1 MKFRYL
7 LPLALAL
14 ASGGAIAQVAPGS
27 LLEPESYLQD
37 TPNKRRAEAMTPRDT
52 QAGEPLSNMATG
64 VVIDRY
70 IGEASRAPSRR
81 WHNTMFVQ
89 NILHQGDPDPAKQ
102 GNPGA
107 VLTVNKSLDLV
118 TLPGRN
124 ITPLEPWADQVI
136 AYVTGG
142 QGRLDDGN
150 QYWDL
155 KEGVAFIIPPG
166 QAHRLTNA
174 GESTLRM
181 LVYTQVMPQQGI
193 TPRQG
198 ILVRDTNLMAMSEE
212 NVHWSNMS
220 KFVFQGSDGMAG
232 RILLVYMGPQTIAGP
247 HGHVPGT
254 EEIWTKVSNGPSIMQ
269 IGSEIRQ
276 WRPNMAMKA
285 PPNGHTVHA
294 AINTSNSIQYW
305 FYFAQFPPPPAQ
317 AAGRGGNAGRGG
329 AGGRGALGAQPP
341 SFPQQALTRATVAGR
356 PLSSLPADAYK
367 W

>member
-1 MKFRYL
+1 
-7 LPLALAL
+7 
-14 ASGGAIAQVAPGS
+14 
-27 LLEPESYLQD
+27 
-37 TPNKRRAEAMTPRDT
+37 
-52 QAGEPLSNMATG
+52 
-64 VVIDRY
+64 
-70 IGEASRAPSRR
+70 
-81 WHNTMFVQ
+81 VQ
-89 NILHQGDPDPAKQ
+89 NILHQGNPDPARP

-107 VLTVNKSLDLV
+107 VLTINKSLDLV

-124 ITPLEPWADQVI
+124 ITPLEPWGDQVI

-150 QYWDL
+150 QYWEL

-166 QAHRLTNA
+166 QQHRFTNVG
-174 GESTLRM
+174 GETLKM
-181 LVYTQVMPQQGI
+181 LVFTQALPQGMA
-193 TPRQG
+193 PRQG

-220 KFVFQGSDGMAG
+220 KYVFQGPDGMAG

-276 WRPNMAMKA
+276 WRPYMGMMA

-294 AINTSNSIQYW
+294 AINTSNSMQYW
-305 FYFAQFPPPPAQ
+305 FYFAQFPPPAAAP
-317 AAGRGGNAGRGG
+317 AGRGGNAGRGG
-329 AGGRGALGAQPP
+329 AGRGNQPP
-341 SFPQQALTRATVAGR
+341 SFIQQALARATVAGR
-356 PLSSLPADAYK
+356 PLASLPADAYK

>member
-1 MKFRYL
+1 MKFRTL
-7 LPLALAL
+7 LPALLLL
-14 ASGGAIAQVAPGS
+14 ASGAAIAQVAPGA

-37 TPNKRRAEAMTPRDT
+37 TPNKRRAEAMTPRET
-52 QAGEPLSNMATG
+52 QATEPLSNMATG
-64 VVIDRY
+64 VSIDRY
-70 IGEASRAPSRR
+70 IGDAARSPSRR

-89 NILHQGDPDPAKQ
+89 NLLHQGNPDPARP
-102 GNPGA
+102 GSPGA
-107 VLTVNKSLDLV
+107 ILTVNKSLDLV

-124 ITPLEPWADQVI
+124 VTPLEPWADQVI

-150 QYWDL
+150 HYWDI
-155 KEGVAFIIPPG
+155 KEGIAFIIPPG
-166 QAHRLTNA
+166 QAHRFTNA
-174 GESTLRM
+174 GETILSL
-181 LVYTQVMPQQGI
+181 LVFTQALPQGM

-198 ILVRDTNLMAMSEE
+198 ILVRDTKLMAMSEE

-220 KFVFQGSDGMAG
+220 KFVFQGGDGMAG
-232 RILLVYMGPQTIAGP
+232 RILLVYMGPNTIAGP

-254 EEIWTKVSNGPSIMQ
+254 EEIWTKVSPGPSLMQ

-276 WRPNMAMKA
+276 WRPNMAMMA

-294 AINTSNSIQYW
+294 AINTSNAIQHW
-305 FYFAQFPPPPAQ
+305 LYFAQFPPNPQ
-317 AAGRGGNAGRGG
+317 AGRAGNAGRG
-329 AGGRGALGAQPP
+329 AAGRGNQPP
-341 SFPQQALTRATVAGR
+341 SFPAQALTRATVAGR